1 MERRYLAAT
10 LALAVTFAVFSHGF
24 NGGCLA
30 KLTRSRAKVL
40 AELAYAKRY
49 VAQQLVAKLEPYT
62 GSRTAE
68 QAQIVA
74 ELNLP
79 ELARVEQRIEAAP
92 VLVQQEIAKKNCEA
106 ALRAQKVAQHVYRMR
121 ILAQENPQVLTDLA
135 VIRGEDPTARANEW
149 RAMADADRFQ
159 FNFNIED
166 LERAQKISVRAVEQ
180 ARRAMERS
188 HPRVEAPHAPGMPM
202 HINFVTPAAP
212 DFTISVPAAPEL
224 SDASI
229 E

>member
-40 AELAYAKRY
+40 AELAYAKQY
-49 VAQQLVAKLEPYT
+49 LAQQLVTKLEPYT
-62 GSRTAE
+62 GTHTAE

-79 ELARVEQRIEAAP
+79 ELARVEQQIEAAP
-92 VLVQQEIAKKNCEA
+92 VLVQQEITKKNCQA
-106 ALRAQKVAQHVYRMR
+106 ALRAQKVAQHVYHMR
-121 ILAQENPQVLTDLA
+121 ILAQNDPQVLSDLA
-135 VIRGEDPTARANEW
+135 VIRGEDLTARANEW

-166 LERAQKISVRAVEQ
+166 LERAQKISARAVEQ

-188 HPRVEAPHAPGMPM
+188 RPKLEAPHAPGMPM
-202 HINFVTPAAP
+202 HINFVTPVTP
-212 DFTISVPAAPEL
+212 EFTISVPAVPEL

-229 E
+229 D